1 MAALSAAIA
10 SSLCCIAPLLY
21 LLFGIS
27 SPWLM
32 QLGEL
37 TWLQIPMTVLSLGL
51 FGYGFWSLFFS
62 KKIICTRYLS
72 RNTLMVLYAIVFVL
86 ILFFL
91 LYPTVLP
98 WILEYA
104 I

>member
-37 TWLQIPMTVLSLGL
+37 TWLQIPMIVLSLGL
-51 FGYGFWSLFFS
+51 FGYGFWSLFFA
-62 KKIICTRYLS
+62 KKIICTQYLS
-72 RNTLMVLYAIVFVL
+72 RKTLMRLYLLVFVL

-98 WILEYA
+98 WILAYA